1 MTIAY
6 GGFMAIKRYLLDTCA
21 IKWHLEAN
29 KRMKSVSEDM
39 EYFQGDFAVSI
50 ESVKE
55 FVYLI
60 QSGKVKLEL
69 DFANFTKELEKYNI
83 AIIEFN
89 IEALKTLFSLPFYK
103 DHPDPTD
110 RHIIAT
116 AITQHRILISGDS
129 MFEKYT
135 DCGLKYMQI

>member
-1 MTIAY
+1 MTIAC
-6 GGFMAIKRYLLDTCA
+6 GDFMAIKRYLLDTCA

-29 KRMKSVSEDM
+29 KRINSLAEDI
-39 EYFQGDFAVSI
+39 EYYQGDFAVSM
-50 ESVKE
+50 ESIKE
-55 FVYLI
+55 LVYLI
-60 QSGKVKLEL
+60 QSGKLKLEF
-69 DFANFTKELEKYNI
+69 DFATFMKALEKDNI
-83 AIIEFN
+83 SIIDFSTD
-89 IEALKTLFSLPFYK
+89 ALKTLFSLPFYK

>member
-1 MTIAY
+1 MTTAY
-6 GGFMAIKRYLLDTCA
+6 GGFMAVKRYLLDTCA
-21 IKWHLEAN
+21 IIWHMDN
-29 KRMKSVSEDM
+29 HKRMKSLAEDI
-39 EYFQGDFAVSI
+39 EYYQGDFAVSMETI
-50 ESVKE
+50 KE
-55 FVYLI
+55 LVYLV
-60 QSGKVKLEL
+60 QSGKVKLKL
-69 DFANFTKELEKYNI
+69 DFEKFTKMLEKDNI
-83 AIIEFN
+83 SIVDFN
-89 IEALKTLFSLPFYK
+89 IDALKTLFSLPFYK

>member
-1 MTIAY
+1 MIAY

-21 IKWHLEAN
+21 LKWHLEYS
-29 KRMKSVSEDM
+29 KRIKSVSEDM
-39 EYFQGDFAVSI
+39 DYQGDFAVSI

-83 AIIEFN
+83 AIVDFN
-89 IEALKTLFSLPFYK
+89 IDALKTLFSLPFYK

-135 DCGLKYMQI
+135 DSGLKYMQI